1 MRTNSSYARRYI
13 IQAVAMTVCL
23 SAAAGIVGSL
33 TQHLDSVL
41 APVAVSAAF
50 AIVTAAATG
59 MRWRRVADSQPEMLT
74 TFFTSVSGF
83 RMLAALF
90 TLFICYLVVGREAM
104 KPYIILFMVFYLFSL
119 AHHSLFFSHINNK
132 K

>member
-1 MRTNSSYARRYI
+1 MKTNSSYARRYI
-13 IQAVAMTVCL
+13 IQAVAVAAAL
-23 SAAAGIVGSL
+23 SAAAIITGSL
-33 TQHLDSVL
+33 AHLLDSVL
-41 APVAVSAAF
+41 MPVAVSAAF
-50 AIVTAAATG
+50 TIVTAGAIG
-59 MRWRRVADSQPEMLT
+59 MTWRWVADRQPEMLT

-90 TLFICYLVVGREAM
+90 ILFICYVAVGREAM
-104 KPYIILFMVFYLFSL
+104 KPYIIIFMVFYLFSL